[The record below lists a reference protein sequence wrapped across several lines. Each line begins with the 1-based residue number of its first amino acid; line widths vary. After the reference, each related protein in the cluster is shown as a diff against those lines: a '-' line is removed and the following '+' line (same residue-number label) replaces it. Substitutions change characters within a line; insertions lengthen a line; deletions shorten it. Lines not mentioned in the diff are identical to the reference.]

1 MTFNKHQSVFT
12 LAASLGLFA
21 QDDDE
26 QHPSALVVTTPEVI
40 APIPEKKRSKQRLHH
55 VSFAPLGP
63 TPSQGERGPYQ
74 PTRMVRVVPDRKG
87 RSSRRNKGII
97 TKPTVPQYVAST
109 NDFPVTGTPVTPSPI
124 TGAWSKQRNHVSFAP
139 LRPLSSQGERRSYQ
153 PTKMVRAVPDRKGR
167 SSRRGIIA
175 KPTVPQYVAS
185 TNDFPVTGTPVT
197 PSPITCAWSKQ
208 RHHVSFATLRPL
220 SARGERRSYQPTKMV
235 HSVPDRKG
243 RSSRRNKGIIAK
255 PTVPQYVASTNDFPV
270 TGTPVTPSP
279 ITGAWATLGERRAAV
294 LDSDFV
300 DPAILK
306 QQEHERLRVAYRK
319 REKHFCQLEKLG
331 QIDFDFSELETDYI
345 DEDRVDVTATLVRHG
360 GAQLSVETDGNQVA
374 WNQHLDA
381 AAEVQKEADRQ
392 AQINEYHYFLD
403 NEAGPDVAVAL
414 EDLEEELDG
423 WETHEPDA
431 IAIQTGGWFK

>member
-21 QDDDE
+21 EDDDE
-26 QHPSALVVTTPEVI
+26 PQPSALTVTTPEVV
-40 APIPEKKRSKQRLHH
+40 APMPERKRSKQRPRP
-55 VSFAPLGP
+55 VSFVPP
-63 TPSQGERGPYQ
+63 PSHQREKRPYQ
-74 PTRMVRVVPDRKG
+74 KTKMVRSVPDRKG

-197 PSPITCAWSKQ
+197 PSPIT
-208 RHHVSFATLRPL
+208 
-220 SARGERRSYQPTKMV
+220 
-235 HSVPDRKG
+235 
-243 RSSRRNKGIIAK
+243 
-255 PTVPQYVASTNDFPV
+255 
-270 TGTPVTPSP
+270 
-279 ITGAWATLGERRAAV
+279 GAWATLGERRAAV

-319 REKHFCQLEKLG
+319 REKHFSQLEKLG
-331 QIDFDFSELETDYI
+331 QIDFDFSKLETGYI

-360 GAQLSVETDGNQVA
+360 GAQLSVSSDRNQVA

-392 AQINEYHYFLD
+392 AQMDEYHYFLD
-403 NEAGPDVAVAL
+403 NEAGPDVAAAL
-414 EDLEEELDG
+414 EDLEEELGD

-431 IAIQTGGWFK
+431 ITIQTGGWFE

>member
-97 TKPTVPQYVAST
+97 
-109 NDFPVTGTPVTPSPI
+109 
-124 TGAWSKQRNHVSFAP
+124 
-139 LRPLSSQGERRSYQ
+139 
-153 PTKMVRAVPDRKGR
+153 
-167 SSRRGIIA
+167 A

-185 TNDFPVTGTPVT
+185 
-197 PSPITCAWSKQ
+197 A
-208 RHHVSFATLRPL
+208 
-220 SARGERRSYQPTKMV
+220 
-235 HSVPDRKG
+235 
-243 RSSRRNKGIIAK
+243 
-255 PTVPQYVASTNDFPV
+255 NDFPV

-279 ITGAWATLGERRAAV
+279 ITGAWASLGERRAAV
-294 LDSDFV
+294 LNSDFV

-306 QQEHERLRVAYRK
+306 QQEHERRRVAYRK

-374 WNQHLDA
+374 WNHHLDT

-392 AQINEYHYFLD
+392 AQMDEYHYFLD
-403 NEAGPDVAVAL
+403 NEAGPDVAAAL
-414 EDLEEELDG
+414 EDLEEELGD

-431 IAIQTGGWFK
+431 ITIQTGGWFE